1 MFYLDPKINLRYSYD
16 RVYGCKCRGFAA
28 FYSGNQ
34 KKIPEYISS
43 YLTWYQVQTQK
54 IEILHYIISYLS
66 QLRFQKKF
74 RPNESLGEALKEDLV
89 KRTSLE

>member
-1 MFYLDPKINLRYSYD
+1 MTGFMVVNVGVLRLSILET
-16 RVYGCKCRGFAA
+16 R
-28 FYSGNQ
+28 